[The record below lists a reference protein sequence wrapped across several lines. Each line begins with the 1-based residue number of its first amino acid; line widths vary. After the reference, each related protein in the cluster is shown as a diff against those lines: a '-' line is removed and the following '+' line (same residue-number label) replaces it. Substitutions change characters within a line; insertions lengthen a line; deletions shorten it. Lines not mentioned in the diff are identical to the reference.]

1 MEAVKVANDLGY
13 HHTHYAYIYQ
23 NKNKGELAN
32 QEKLKEQAVKRED
45 LFIISKLCSLYM
57 RKAWWR
63 EPARP
68 QRPEAGLS
76 GPRPYPWTDSLA
88 NQFQAQ
94 EQILPG
100 RWERQH
106 DSSDTHFLDTWEAMK
121 ELVGEGLMKAIEIS
135 NLNHLQI
142 KIFNKPDLKY
152 KPDQV
157 PTVTYSE
164 EVNPVLPLQRHYG

>member
-1 MEAVKVANDLGY
+1 
-13 HHTHYAYIYQ
+13 
-23 NKNKGELAN
+23 
-32 QEKLKEQAVKRED
+32 
-45 LFIISKLCSLYM
+45 
-57 RKAWWR
+57 
-63 EPARP
+63 
-68 QRPEAGLS
+68 
-76 GPRPYPWTDSLA
+76 
-88 NQFQAQ
+88 
-94 EQILPG
+94 
-100 RWERQH
+100 
-106 DSSDTHFLDTWEAMK
+106 MK